1 MEDALNYLL
10 DALDEDFKGITEE
23 FEDFEQEQ
31 DEFFNSTDPDSI
43 RMMTLEEILYSDDAY
58 ELGIN
63 LIARNQLWE
72 NQVNRYGQPLP
83 LYKPSTIRKK
93 LKLSPP
99 PPPDKL
105 VRYTENWT
113 ATFYNEGIQIEV
125 NRAQDFFDFFIT
137 DRRDYFA
144 YIPDDVVGLT
154 PENEDIFKYQI
165 GEWLNE
171 RLMDYWLRNNV

>member
-10 DALDEDFKGITEE
+10 NALDEDIKGITEE
-23 FEDFEQEQ
+23 FEDFEHEQ

-43 RMMTLEEILYSDDAY
+43 RMMTLEDILYSADAY

-72 NQVNRYGQPLP
+72 NQVNRYNQPLP
-83 LYKPSTIRKK
+83 LYKPRTIRYKIQRGVPAEK
-93 LKLSPP
+93 R
-99 PPPDKL
+99 
-105 VRYTENWT
+105 VRYTEFDKG
-113 ATFYNEGIQIEV
+113 AFYNEGIQIEV
-125 NRAQDFFDFFIT
+125 NRATDFFDFFIT